1 MNRRLILLLLPTIVF
16 LFSCHR
22 NDDNNNSNTDIS
34 SGTWRVTLF
43 TDSGKDETS
52 DFSGYGFTF
61 GDNSVLTAAKSGSS
75 KTGTWSRGSDFNID
89 LGDKSDSNKPLGELT
104 DNWKIISITS
114 SEIKLTDDNASSGE
128 FLTFTK
134 N

>member
-1 MNRRLILLLLPTIVF
+1 MNRRLILLAVPLFI
-16 LFSCHR
+16 LFSSCHK
-22 NDDNNNSNTDIS
+22 DDNNNSNTDIS

-52 DFSGYGFTF
+52 DFSGYSFTF
-61 GDNSVLTAAKSGSS
+61 GNGGVLTAAKSGSS
-75 KTGTWSRGSDFNID
+75 KTGTWNKGSDFNID

-104 DNWKIISITS
+104 DNWEIISITS